1 MTSSGPSRRSLRSP
15 EPARANVTD
24 TAGGSGGIGRLL
36 SNLRTEERDHTP
48 RGEGD
53 PVRIPTPRVYLVRMV
68 VFLVLTGFII
78 LILSPQ
84 ILSAFLANPGLNG
97 LIVGVLLIGIILCFR
112 QVIRLFREIGWVNDF
127 RIADPG
133 IELDRQPVLLAPMAA
148 MLRDRAGRMALT
160 SQATRSL
167 LDSVGAR
174 LDEARD
180 ISRYMI
186 SLLVFLG
193 LLGTFW
199 GLLETV
205 GSVAGTIQ
213 QLDVGGGDLGLVFED
228 LKSGLEAPLSG
239 MGTAFSSSLF
249 GLAGSLILGFLDL
262 QAGQAQNR
270 FYMDLEDWLSTVT
283 DLSMETAPNGEA
295 GNTPEHL
302 ARMQAGLERL
312 SRQIGDSGGQNR
324 ATTQAMADLAE
335 GIQGLVQH
343 MRTEQKVLRDWIDSQ
358 GEQQRIMNTY
368 LARLSGRED
377 GDDTKS

>member
-1 MTSSGPSRRSLRSP
+1 M
-15 EPARANVTD
+15 
-24 TAGGSGGIGRLL
+24 I
-36 SNLRTEERDHTP
+36 
-48 RGEGD
+48 
-53 PVRIPTPRVYLVRMV
+53 
-68 VFLVLTGFII
+68 VFLILTGFIV

-97 LIVGVLLIGIILCFR
+97 LIVGVLLIGIILAFR
-112 QVIRLFREIGWVNDF
+112 QVVRLFREIAWVNAF

-133 IELDRQPVLLAPMAA
+133 VQLDRQPVLLAPMEA

-160 SQATRSL
+160 SQTTRSML
-167 LDSVGAR
+167 ESIGSR

-205 GSVAGTIQ
+205 GSVAATIQ
-213 QLDVGGGDLGLVFED
+213 QLDVGGGDIGLVFED

-270 FYMDLEDWLSTVT
+270 FYMDLEDWLSSVT
-283 DLSMETAPNGEA
+283 DLSIETTFRTDDSST
-295 GNTPEHL
+295 TPEHL
-302 ARMQAGLERL
+302 VRVQAGLERL
-312 SRQIGDSGGQNR
+312 SRQVGDSGGQNR
-324 ATTQAMADLAE
+324 QTTQAMADLAE

-343 MRTEQKVLRDWIDSQ
+343 MRSEQKLLRDWIDSQ

-368 LARLSGRED
+368 LARLSGRS
-377 GDDTKS
+377 DDFGE